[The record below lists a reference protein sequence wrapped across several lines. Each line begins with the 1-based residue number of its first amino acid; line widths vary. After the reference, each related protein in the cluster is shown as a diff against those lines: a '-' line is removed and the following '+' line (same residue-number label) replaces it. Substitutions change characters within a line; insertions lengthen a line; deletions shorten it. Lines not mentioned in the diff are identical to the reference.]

1 MAIVLRTVL
10 FMTMLIFLIHVSFG
24 FKENEIFDFN
34 SHLDIIRVTQ
44 YFVRYNIET
53 KKMKGLFKIVNLV
66 IIFQKCLYTFVVS
79 ANVSEI

>member
-53 KKMKGLFKIVNLV
+53 KKNGRIVQNRKSGNYLPKV
-66 IIFQKCLYTFVVS
+66 SVHFCCKCQRF
-79 ANVSEI
+79 